1 MGISR
6 TCRNERREFERVFG
20 GAVRVAKGTDGGLFI
35 CMFYK
40 NMLVARIPV
49 DDGEDADGSPAWLS
63 SLATNLHTTNSLLTL
78 IKTA

>member
-6 TCRNERREFERVFG
+6 TCRNERREFEKVFG
-20 GAVRVAKGTDGGLFI
+20 GTVRVARGTDGGLFA

-40 NMLVARIPV
+40 NMLVCRIPV
-49 DDGEDADGSPAWLS
+49 GDETDADGAPAWLS
-63 SLATNLHTTNSLLTL
+63 SLADSLHTANSLLTV